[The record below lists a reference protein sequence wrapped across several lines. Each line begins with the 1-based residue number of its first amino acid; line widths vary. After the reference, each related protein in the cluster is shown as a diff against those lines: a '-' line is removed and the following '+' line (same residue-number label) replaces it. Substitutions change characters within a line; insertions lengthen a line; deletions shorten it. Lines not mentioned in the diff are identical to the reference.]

1 MSTASVLLLDS
12 NVWSHLVLGLP
23 EKQASVSTALGAL
36 LQQYPGTVLATSQI
50 CIAECLVGARRLPD
64 PLQRQAAEA
73 ELQREFGEPDLA
85 VVEVTP
91 RVLNRA
97 ATIRAES
104 LLRVAASGHAPPGT
118 DGGKLKLPDA
128 IIAASCFDFDPPAIL
143 VTENDSDFR
152 YVEVGIQKTVAG
164 LVVESVG

>member
-1 MSTASVLLLDS
+1 MAPVLLLDS

-23 EKQASVSTALGAL
+23 EKQASVSRALGTL
-36 LQQYPGTVLATSQI
+36 LQKYPGTVLATSQI

-64 PLQRQAAEA
+64 PWQRVAAEA
-73 ELQREFGEPDLA
+73 ELQREFAKPDLA

-104 LLRVAASGHAPPGT
+104 LLRVAALGHAPPGA

-152 YVEVGIQKTVAG
+152 YVEEGIQKTVAG
-164 LVVESVG
+164 LVVERVG